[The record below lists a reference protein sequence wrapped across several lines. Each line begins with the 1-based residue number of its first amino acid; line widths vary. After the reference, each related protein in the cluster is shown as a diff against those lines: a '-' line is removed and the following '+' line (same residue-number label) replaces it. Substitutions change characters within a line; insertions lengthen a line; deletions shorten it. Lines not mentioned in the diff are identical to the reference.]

1 MEIITNILN
10 TIISNFDFTYMFMI
24 NFVTYNIIKIID
36 EFNGN
41 KKVKTWI
48 KRLVLVI
55 SIIVVTIIYK
65 LTGYDNNLILINSAI
80 LSPVFYSW
88 ILKPIL
94 IKFNIGYK
102 QFDKYL

>member
-1 MEIITNILN
+1 MITDIINQ
-10 TIISNFDFTYMFMI
+10 IISNFDFTYMFMI
-24 NFVTYNIIKIID
+24 NFVTYNTIKIID

-48 KRLVLVI
+48 KRLVLVV
-55 SIIVVTIIYK
+55 SIICITIIYK

-88 ILKPIL
+88 VLKPIL
-94 IKFNIGYK
+94 IKFDIGYK
-102 QFDKYL
+102 KFDKYL

>member
-1 MEIITNILN
+1 MQHLDSILS

-41 KKVKTWI
+41 KKVKTWV

-94 IKFNIGYK
+94 IKFDIGYK

>member
-1 MEIITNILN
+1 MEIINNILN
-10 TIISNFDFTYMFMI
+10 TIITNFDFTYMFMI

-36 EFNGN
+36 KFNGN
-41 KKVKTWI
+41 KKVKTRV

-94 IKFNIGYK
+94 IKFDIGYK

>member
-1 MEIITNILN
+1 MEIINNILN
-10 TIISNFDFTYMFMI
+10 TIIANFDFTYMFMI

-41 KKVKTWI
+41 KKVKTWV
-48 KRLVLVI
+48 KRLVLII
-55 SIIVVTIIYK
+55 SIIGVTIIYK

-88 ILKPIL
+88 VLKPIL
-94 IKFNIGYK
+94 IKFDIGYK

>member
-1 MEIITNILN
+1 MESIINL
-10 TIISNFDFTYMFMI
+10 IISNFDFTYMFMI

-41 KKVKTWI
+41 KKVKTWT
-48 KRLVLVI
+48 KRLILII
-55 SIIVVTIIYK
+55 SIICVTIAYK

-94 IKFNIGYK
+94 IKFDIGYK

>member
-41 KKVKTWI
+41 KKVKTWN

-55 SIIVVTIIYK
+55 SIICVTIIYK